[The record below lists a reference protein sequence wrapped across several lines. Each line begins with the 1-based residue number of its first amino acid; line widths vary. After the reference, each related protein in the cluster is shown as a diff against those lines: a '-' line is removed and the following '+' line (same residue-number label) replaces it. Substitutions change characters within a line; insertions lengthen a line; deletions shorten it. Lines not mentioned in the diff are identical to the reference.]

1 MNWREFEDMT
11 IVLKISLFFSDEMVV
26 TVETSALSEVV
37 VLSTSFR
44 SVLTK

>member
-11 IVLKISLFFSDEMVV
+11 ILKISLFFSDEMVV